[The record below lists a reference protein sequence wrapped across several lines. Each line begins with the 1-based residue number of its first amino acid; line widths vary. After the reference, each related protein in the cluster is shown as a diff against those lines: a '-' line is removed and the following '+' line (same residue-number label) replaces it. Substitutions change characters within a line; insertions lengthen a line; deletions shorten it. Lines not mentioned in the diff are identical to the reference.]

1 MNLKGKSKQILAVVL
16 ATVLICG
23 AILFFAL
30 SNRQGQTT
38 LSVSSDAITYGSLA
52 EMAEV
57 ADYIVVG
64 QCAAYDASWN
74 MARDPENP
82 ELESA
87 SVYIEGRIY
96 RFEAENVLKGEM
108 EDTFSVCYETAVQVS
123 MEDGD
128 SVLAPDGDY
137 VAPDIGETYLLFLT
151 SDGTYYYGIG
161 TPFAVC
167 LTGDGSAELQI
178 NTEAQTTEVQT
189 AENAVTVWVESSP
202 AYSGEDTITGMTNDA
217 LLTEVQALME

>member
-1 MNLKGKSKQILAVVL
+1 
-16 ATVLICG
+16 
-23 AILFFAL
+23 
-30 SNRQGQTT
+30 
-38 LSVSSDAITYGSLA
+38 
-52 EMAEV
+52 MAEA

-108 EDTFSVCYETAVQVS
+108 EDTFSVCYEATVQVS
-123 MEDGD
+123 MEAGD

-151 SDGTYYYGIG
+151 SDGTYLLRHRHTLRRLSDRRWQRGIAG
-161 TPFAVC
+161 QHR
-167 LTGDGSAELQI
+167 SAD
-178 NTEAQTTEVQT
+178 N
-189 AENAVTVWVESSP
+189 
-202 AYSGEDTITGMTNDA
+202 
-217 LLTEVQALME
+217 